1 MSSLKPHKTK
11 VLLLIDWFLPGTAS
25 GGPVRSYA
33 NMMAQL
39 QTDYEFYVITRHTDY
54 GSSEPYSVIP
64 PNQWVQ
70 QGENWYGYYLSQDQ
84 LHQKTLKNLLEQTA
98 FDVALIN
105 GIYSWYFSI
114 YPLVVLKRLNVP
126 YLVSARGMLNP
137 QAFSVKP
144 LKKRVFLQ
152 LAKIIKLYHRVPF
165 HATNSQE
172 AAYIRVV
179 LGSRTKIYEA
189 PNVPRPIPA
198 KPTQRNA
205 KQHPVRLV
213 SVARV
218 AKEKGTLRLLK
229 ALERLSTPVH
239 LDLYGPIY
247 DTDYWAVCKTQV
259 EKLPEHI
266 AVHYQGPLESELVPK
281 TLLDYDFFA
290 MLSEGEN
297 FGHAI
302 LEALS
307 SGLPVL
313 ISNRTPWTN
322 LRAERVGWDVA
333 LEDKNDIQ
341 KAFTEALSM
350 PQEVYSLWSDAAYN
364 YANDF
369 CSNPELVAQT
379 KEMLAA
385 VIKDFENAK

>member
-64 PNQWVQ
+64 PNQWIQ

-84 LHQKTLKNLLEQTA
+84 LHQKTLKKLLELTA

-114 YPLVVLKRLNVP
+114 YPLVVLKRLKVP

-144 LKKRVFLQ
+144 LKKRVFLK

-165 HATNSQE
+165 HATNTQE
-172 AAYIRVV
+172 AAYIRAV

-218 AKEKGTLRLLK
+218 AKEKGTLHLLK
-229 ALERLSTPVH
+229 ALEPLSTPVH

-247 DTDYWAVCKTQV
+247 DKDYWKACEAQIN
-259 EKLPEHI
+259 KLSEAI
-266 AVHYQGPLESELVPK
+266 KVAYKGPLESEAVPA
-281 TLLDYDFFA
+281 TLKNYDFFA

-307 SGLPVL
+307 AGLPVL
-313 ISNRTPWTN
+313 ISDQTPWTG
-322 LRAERVGWDVA
+322 LREKQIGWD
-333 LEDKNDIQ
+333 LPLDRPDRIQ
-341 KAFTEALSM
+341 QAFQEALALPNEEYQKWS
-350 PQEVYSLWSDAAYN
+350 QAAFVYAQN
-364 YANDF
+364 F
-369 CSNPELVAQT
+369 CAQPELLTQT
-379 KEMLAA
+379 KAMLAA
-385 VIKDFENAK
+385 VIKD